1 MLRLVALLDVER
13 LTCPLTMSSCFNEL
27 GFLCGFDRKNLFG

>member
-13 LTCPLTMSSCFNEL
+13 STCPLTMSSCFNEL
-27 GFLCGFDRKNLFG
+27 DFLCGCDRKNLLG